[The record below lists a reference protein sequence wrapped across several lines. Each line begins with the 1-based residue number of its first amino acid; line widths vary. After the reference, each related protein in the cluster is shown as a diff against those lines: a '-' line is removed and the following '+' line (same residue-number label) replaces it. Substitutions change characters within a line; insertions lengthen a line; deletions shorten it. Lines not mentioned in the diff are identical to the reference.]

1 MDIGNLFEN
10 LTETF
15 GEEIVLAVPTIIV
28 TIIII
33 WIAIAYGQRRMRNL
47 GTQWADVAAQNA
59 LEFVPNAVAIDYG
72 TGIGTRSFSFPGMAG
87 TYRGRQVGVETST
100 STHSREAGRFVY
112 EAQVEVK
119 RNVPYMA
126 LAYKRNFEDS
136 VKSRIAKDIR
146 TQNRT
151 VDNNFKV
158 RADDPQNVVRL
169 LEQVDIA
176 KWLKQ
181 HKFRT
186 GHMVLDGKRLAFM
199 GAVNGFNSKPEVAM
213 ELFNLLCDFAESV
226 ERL

>member
-1 MDIGNLFEN
+1 MDIGSLFEN

-15 GEEIVLAVPTIIV
+15 GEEVILAVPTIII

-47 GTQWADVAAQNA
+47 GTQWADVAAQNM

-87 TYRGRQVGVETST
+87 TYRGRQVRVETST
-100 STHSREAGRFVY
+100 STHSREAGRFLY

-119 RNVPYMA
+119 RNAPYIA

-136 VKSRIAKDIR
+136 VKSRIAKDTR
-146 TQNRT
+146 TQNRA
-151 VDNNFKV
+151 VDRNFKV
-158 RADDPQNVVRL
+158 RADDPQYAVWL

-181 HKFRT
+181 QKFRT
-186 GHMVLDGKRLAFM
+186 GHIVLDGKNLSFA
-199 GAVNGFNSKPEVAM
+199 GAVNGFNGNPQTAM
-213 ELFNLLCDFAESV
+213 ELFNLLCDAAEAV
-226 ERL
+226 ERM

>member
-1 MDIGNLFEN
+1 MDIGSLFEN

-15 GEEIVLAVPTIIV
+15 GEEVVLAVPTIIV

-47 GTQWADVAAQNA
+47 GTHWADVAAQNT
-59 LEFVPNAVAIDYG
+59 LEFVPNSVAIDYG

-87 TYRGRQVGVETST
+87 TYRGRQVRVETST

-119 RNVPYMA
+119 RDAPYMA

-146 TQNRT
+146 TQNRA

-158 RADDPQNVVRL
+158 RADDPQYVVRL

-181 HKFRT
+181 QKFRT
-186 GHMVLDGKRLAFM
+186 GHIVLDGNRLAFM
-199 GAVNGFNSKPEVAM
+199 GAVNGFNGKPEVAM
-213 ELFNLLCDFAESV
+213 ELFNLLCDAAEAV
-226 ERL
+226 ERI